1 MLGSAAPDSVTSS
14 RSRRH
19 AQTAVIFPTRTPS
32 APRSNK
38 VCPISSSQAPRG
50 AGDEQARAADLHV
63 LKLQLGWSPEAARL
77 VELVKLVAA
86 GQQSAF
92 AELYDET
99 SARIYGAVVRVLRS
113 AHLAAEVTQDVYV
126 EIWQKAR
133 QYDSEK
139 GTVGAWM
146 TTMAHRRAVDRVR
159 AASSETMRDQRYAA
173 LSTDREFDQVWDEV
187 EGRLNTVRVREALD
201 TLTEV
206 QREAITLAYFE
217 GYSQSQVARL
227 LNVPLGTVKTR
238 TRDALTGLR
247 DALRMW
253 T

>member
-1 MLGSAAPDSVTSS
+1 MSPRRSAWPGNRVG
-14 RSRRH
+14 
-19 AQTAVIFPTRTPS
+19 
-32 APRSNK
+32 
-38 VCPISSSQAPRG
+38 PISSSQAPRG

-63 LKLQLGWSPEAARL
+63 VKLELGWSLEAARL
-77 VELVKLVAA
+77 VELVTLVAA
-86 GQQSAF
+86 GHQSAF

-99 SARIYGAVVRVLRS
+99 SSRIYGTVVRVLRS
-113 AHLAAEVTQDVYV
+113 THLAAEVTQDVYV
-126 EIWQKAR
+126 EIWLKAC
-133 QYDSEK
+133 QYDSDK
-139 GTVGAWM
+139 GTVCAWM

-159 AASSETMRDQRYAA
+159 ATNSETIRDQRYAA
-173 LSTDREFDQVWDEV
+173 LSTDPDFDQVWDEV
-187 EGRLNTVRVREALD
+187 EGRLNTVRVRQAMD

-206 QREAITLAYFE
+206 QREVITLAYFD

-238 TRDALTGLR
+238 TRDGLTGLR

>member
-1 MLGSAAPDSVTSS
+1 
-14 RSRRH
+14 
-19 AQTAVIFPTRTPS
+19 
-32 APRSNK
+32 
-38 VCPISSSQAPRG
+38 
-50 AGDEQARAADLHV
+50 
-63 LKLQLGWSPEAARL
+63 LKLQLGWSAEAARL

-86 GQQSAF
+86 GHQHAF
-92 AELYDET
+92 AELYDQT

-113 AHLAAEVTQDVYV
+113 AHLAAEVTQEVYV

-133 QYDSEK
+133 QYDAEK
-139 GTVGAWM
+139 GSVCAWM
-146 TTMAHRRAVDRVR
+146 ITMAHRRAVDRVR
-159 AASSETMRDQRYAA
+159 ATNSETVRDQRYAA
-173 LSTDREFDQVWDEV
+173 MSTDREFDQVWDEV
-187 EGRLNTVRVREALD
+187 EGRMNTVRVREAME

-206 QREAITLAYFE
+206 QREAIKLAYFD

-238 TRDALTGLR
+238 TRDGLTGLR